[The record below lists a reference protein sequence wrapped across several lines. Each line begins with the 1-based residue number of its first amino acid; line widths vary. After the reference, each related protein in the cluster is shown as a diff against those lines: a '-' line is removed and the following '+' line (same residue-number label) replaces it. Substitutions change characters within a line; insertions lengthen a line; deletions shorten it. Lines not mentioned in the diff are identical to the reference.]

1 MKLDD
6 FESVFRSAVK
16 ERFHLDDLALSS
28 ALLIT
33 DTPPD
38 ETEALAAKVKD
49 FLGHSHTSGDLT
61 WQTIGAGRYQRVSEL
76 MEHIE
81 AAAPDLIVTY
91 RHLLGREK
99 DLPHSLG
106 SFIDSITQL
115 AKQPVLLLPP
125 TERPDFDQRMSRL
138 HTVLVVTDHI
148 VGDQRLVSWGV
159 RLCPDKGTVVLA
171 HVEDKPTYERYT
183 RLLSMIPDSNAE
195 TTIRR
200 LTDKLLGRAGD
211 YIQSIVDALV
221 EHGIEE
227 KVIPVVT
234 MGDAL
239 SDYRALIYEHDVDL
253 LVCHTKDANQ
263 LAMHG
268 MAYAISIEF
277 QDRPLLLL

>member
-16 ERFHLDDLALSS
+16 ERFHLNKLGVAS
-28 ALLIT
+28 AMLIT
-33 DTPPD
+33 DSPPD
-38 ETEALAAKVKD
+38 ESEVLAGKVKK
-49 FLGHSHTSGDLT
+49 FLGHLGADGIT
-61 WQTIGAGRYQRVSEL
+61 WQTIGAGEYARVSEL
-76 MEHIE
+76 MALIE
-81 AAAPDLIVTY
+81 AGKPELIVTY

-115 AKQPVLLLPP
+115 VEVPVLLLPP
-125 TERPDFDQRMSRL
+125 QTRSDFDQRMSRL

-148 VGDQRLVSWGV
+148 IGDDSLVNWGV
-159 RLCPDKGTVVLA
+159 CMCPPQGTVVLA

-183 RLLSMIPDSNAE
+183 RLLTMIPDANGE
-195 TTIRR
+195 TTIKR
-200 LTDKLLGRAGD
+200 LTDKLLGRAED

-221 EHGIEE
+221 EEGIEE
-227 KVIPVVT
+227 KVISIVT

-239 SDYRALIYEHDVDL
+239 EDYRELIYQHDVDL
-253 LVCHTKDANQ
+253 LVCNTKDVNQ